1 MIRVAYVINS
11 VEGGGAAAPLPDI
24 IGLLRSRGLAVRI
37 YALTPR
43 DRRAL
48 PVLERECLDVAV
60 RAGGESDHWAAF
72 RWLDR
77 QLLEWRP
84 THIWTSLTRA
94 TLIGQMVGL
103 RRHVPVVSWQHAA
116 YLKPANLRLLRAARH
131 LSRLWIGDSECVTEL
146 TAERLQVKPS
156 RLLCWPI
163 FPVNTAAPQ
172 ARPWRPGQ
180 RIRIG
185 SLGRLHP
192 VKGYDVLITA
202 LAILKAEGIAPAGG
216 YEVAIGGQGPERA
229 VLEAAIAEAGL
240 AHVMLPGFT
249 DRPEDFLAGLHI
261 YVQPSRSEGFCI
273 AAHQAMQAGVPVV
286 ASAVGEMQY
295 SVDCR
300 SGAVVPPGDPR
311 ALAKALANLLRYPD
325 MLGAMGDAARRR
337 VRRRFGRDAFVMRG
351 DEIVR
356 RISAL

>member
-1 MIRVAYVINS
+1 MKIVYLINGLN
-11 VEGGGAAAPLPDI
+11 GGGAAFPMLEL
-24 IGLLRSRGLAVRI
+24 IGLMRAREHAVRVV
-37 YALTPR
+37 ALMPQDGKAAAR
-43 DRRAL
+43 LQRAGIAHDVIGED
-48 PVLERECLDVAV
+48 PGDVARPAARLV
-60 RAGGESDHWAAF
+60 R
-72 RWLDR
+72 
-77 QLLEWRP
+77 LLRRERP
-84 THIWTSLTRA
+84 DVLWTSLTRA

-202 LAILKAEGIAPAGG
+202 LAILKAEGIAPAAG
-216 YEVAIGGQGPERA
+216 YEVAIGGEGPERA
-229 VLEAAIAEAGL
+229 VLEAAIAKAGL
-240 AHVMLPGFT
+240 ADVMLPGFT